1 MSLHIE
7 ARPGEI
13 AETVLISGDPRRARH
28 VAETMLD
35 EAECFNEVRN
45 MNGFTGRFEGKRVS
59 VMGTGMGMA
68 STAIYLHELMT
79 DYKIKKVIRIGTCG
93 CIQPDLALGDVVL
106 AMGASTDSNINRS
119 AFDGFDFAP
128 LADFSLLALAQK
140 KAESMGIRTTV
151 GNVFSTDLFYH
162 PEDPK
167 RYQVWVD
174 HQILCVEME
183 TAIVYTMAARFG
195 IQALSLLTVSDNIL
209 SGESASVADREAGVG
224 DMVRIALGLV

>member
-93 CIQPDLALGDVVL
+93 CITTRP
-106 AMGASTDSNINRS
+106 GA
-119 AFDGFDFAP
+119 G
-128 LADFSLLALAQK
+128 
-140 KAESMGIRTTV
+140 
-151 GNVFSTDLFYH
+151 
-162 PEDPK
+162 
-167 RYQVWVD
+167 
-174 HQILCVEME
+174 
-183 TAIVYTMAARFG
+183 
-195 IQALSLLTVSDNIL
+195 
-209 SGESASVADREAGVG
+209 
-224 DMVRIALGLV
+224 

>member
-7 ARPGEI
+7 ARPGDI
-13 AETVLISGDPRRARH
+13 AETVLIAGDPRRARH
-28 VAETMLD
+28 VAETML
-35 EAECFNEVRN
+35 EETKCFNEVRN
-45 MNGFTGRFEGKRVS
+45 MNGFTGRFKGKRVS

-93 CIQPDLALGDVVL
+93 CIQPGLALGDVVL

-119 AFDGFDFAP
+119 AFDGFDFAA
-128 LADFSLLALAQK
+128 LANYPLLALAQK
-140 KAESMGIRTTV
+140 TADSMGIQTTV
-151 GNVFSTDLFYH
+151 GNVLSTDLFYH
-162 PEDPK
+162 PEDPL
-167 RYQVWVD
+167 RYQVWID
-174 HQILCVEME
+174 HQVLCVEME

-209 SGESASVADREAGVG
+209 SGESATVADREGAFG
-224 DMVRIALGLV
+224 DMVRIALALV